1 MAQPHTHTHKS
12 DYKNLLQAIKAKI
25 NKWEYIKV
33 KKNLQGKRNKQK
45 GVM

>member
-1 MAQPHTHTHKS
+1 MAQPHTHKS

-33 KKNLQGKRNKQK
+33 KQKILQGKRNKQK